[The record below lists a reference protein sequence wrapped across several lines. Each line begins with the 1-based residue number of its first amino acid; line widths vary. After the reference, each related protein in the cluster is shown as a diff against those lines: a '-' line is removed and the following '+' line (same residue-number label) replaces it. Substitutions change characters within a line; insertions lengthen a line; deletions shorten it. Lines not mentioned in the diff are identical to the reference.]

1 MDRIMISVLV
11 TYKAN
16 KCLCQSFDSPIVAGV
31 GFLLMRIWKIK
42 VVIMKKP
49 KKMICTNRP
58 PRMMCSPVEGL
69 EELVTMRPAPI
80 RNENY

>member
-1 MDRIMISVLV
+1 MSVLV
-11 TYKAN
+11 TYRAN
-16 KCLCQSFDSPIVAGV
+16 KCLLHRLDSPIVVGV
-31 GFLLMRIWKIK
+31 GFLLMRIWKTK

-80 RNENY
+80 YQTKIIRR